1 MTSKQNPVLAP
12 FQAKKH
18 DHGACINDA
27 IKMAEEICG
36 RDGTALTE
44 LRRRVL
50 ELVWEGHRPVRAYDL
65 LKKLQQDRSKA
76 APPTVYRAL
85 DFLMEN
91 GLIHKIESL
100 NAFVGCGAPAQ
111 RHGGQFLIC
120 RDCRAVA
127 ELNDSAVE
135 RRIAVKAADL
145 GFKVESQMIEVLGTC
160 PDCSMSGKDTLDACY
175 TPPH

>member
-1 MTSKQNPVLAP
+1 MMASKINPVLAP
-12 FQAKKH
+12 FPAQKH
-18 DHGACINDA
+18 DHGACIEDA
-27 IKMAEEICG
+27 ISIAEEICT

-50 ELVWEGHRPVRAYDL
+50 ELVWEGHRPVGAYDL
-65 LKKLQQDRSKA
+65 LEKLQRERRKA

-120 RDCRAVA
+120 QICGAVA
-127 ELNDSAVE
+127 ELNDATVS
-135 RRIAVKAADL
+135 RRIAAKAADL
-145 GFKVESQMIEVLGTC
+145 GFEVESQMVEVLGTC
-160 PDCSMSGKDTLDACY
+160 PDCAGQRKADA
-175 TPPH
+175 

>member
-1 MTSKQNPVLAP
+1 MASRLNPVLAP
-12 FQAKKH
+12 FPADKH
-18 DHGACINDA
+18 DHGACIEDA
-27 IKMAEEICG
+27 ITIAEEICT

-50 ELVWEGHRPVRAYDL
+50 ELVWEGHRPVGAYDL
-65 LKKLQQDRSKA
+65 LEKLQRERRKA

-100 NAFVGCGAPAQ
+100 NAFVGCGAPTQ

-120 RDCRAVA
+120 QACGAVA
-127 ELNDSAVE
+127 ELNDATVT
-135 RRIAVKAADL
+135 RRISTKAADL
-145 GFKVESQMIEVLGTC
+145 GFEVESQMVEVLGTC
-160 PDCSMSGKDTLDACY
+160 PDCAGQRKADA
-175 TPPH
+175 